1 MKPIQSILIANRG
14 EIASRVIRTCR
25 KMGIRSIAVF
35 SEADRFC
42 PFVAEA
48 DVAIHIG
55 ASSPSESYLDQDKIV
70 AAAHKTKADA
80 IHPGYGFLSENAGF
94 ARRLKKEGII
104 FIGPNP
110 EAIEAMGSKSSAK
123 SLMEKSSVPVVPGYQ
138 GSDQSEERLMKE
150 CKTIGFPVLLKA
162 SAGGGGKGMR
172 IVRDEKELKKAIEA
186 AKREALNAFGDDQLI
201 VEKYIDSGRHI
212 EFQIMGD
219 QQGNILHLHERE
231 CSIQRRYQKVIEE
244 SPSPVMDPLLRKKMG
259 QAALNAA
266 EAINYDN
273 AGTVEFIFDEKTNDF
288 YFLEVNTRLQVEHP
302 VTEAITGLDLVQLQ
316 IEIAQGIPLS
326 LQQTDITSRGYAIEA
341 RLYAEDPATGFL
353 PVTGKILRF
362 EYPEVDGLRIETA
375 VKSGSEISVFYDPM
389 IAKIIIW
396 GRNRPTAHRKMQ
408 YVLRNMVCQGIKT
421 NQDFLLNLLENAE
434 FQVGNYDT
442 HFIENHIDLSRID
455 DKTENDCLLAMIA
468 ATLIDWKKR
477 EDKRTLLR
485 SIPSGWRNSFYQPQ
499 SETYFIDE
507 KSYTLSYRFKENHRF
522 EFYFLGD
529 IIQVQFIKE
538 GDKEILLEIADCQY
552 TFKVARLEKSFFI
565 HNEQTGNISLQQKE
579 RFPIKEKEKMA
590 GGYET
595 PMPSQIIK
603 VLVKEGQE
611 VTAGQALVILSSMK
625 MEQTVEAVSSGKVA
639 GVYAEEGQ
647 NVEAGFLLLKLD
659 EKEVTH

>member
-1 MKPIQSILIANRG
+1 
-14 EIASRVIRTCR
+14 
-25 KMGIRSIAVF
+25 
-35 SEADRFC
+35 
-42 PFVAEA
+42 
-48 DVAIHIG
+48 
-55 ASSPSESYLDQDKIV
+55 
-70 AAAHKTKADA
+70 
-80 IHPGYGFLSENAGF
+80 
-94 ARRLKKEGII
+94 
-104 FIGPNP
+104 
-110 EAIEAMGSKSSAK
+110 
-123 SLMEKSSVPVVPGYQ
+123 
-138 GSDQSEERLMKE
+138 
-150 CKTIGFPVLLKA
+150 
-162 SAGGGGKGMR
+162 
-172 IVRDEKELKKAIEA
+172 
-186 AKREALNAFGDDQLI
+186 
-201 VEKYIDSGRHI
+201 
-212 EFQIMGD
+212 
-219 QQGNILHLHERE
+219 
-231 CSIQRRYQKVIEE
+231 
-244 SPSPVMDPLLRKKMG
+244 MG